1 MSATTEE
8 ELEMVEQMEP
18 GIEEAQ
24 KKLIE
29 LAADDKARRLAEWRE
44 KQLHD
49 MSSLYAAGLREGQEK
64 SKILTARIMLWL
76 KIPIDEISLCTR
88 LTTSEIEKLT
98 PLKP

>member
-1 MSATTEE
+1 
-8 ELEMVEQMEP
+8 MVEQMEP

-49 MSSLYAAGLREGQEK
+49 MSLFYATGLSEGLREGQEK
-64 SKILTARIMLWL
+64 SKR
-76 KIPIDEISLCTR
+76 EFF
-88 LTTSEIEKLT
+88 
-98 PLKP
+98 